1 MMSLLKVWIRTLQ
14 NQQIDISNLT
24 SIILNIAIIEL
35 TDITK
40 KTPMLHP
47 TTLTSIETSDK
58 GPGYDDMICSKDT
71 VAFAYIK

>member
-71 VAFAYIK
+71 VAFANIK